1 MSSIAGELVT
11 ETLENDVVGGS
22 RCMSRPTRLWQS
34 CSPVTVS

>member
-11 ETLENDVVGGS
+11 ETLENGGS